1 LSIIKHNLPTE
12 ETQIEIIE
20 NDLLLPEY
28 GEAMLYH
35 DAGRFGYVKIGVK
48 DNNGW
53 QDESFRVEELPER
66 LKYLPKHRDS
76 YLTQSEFKGP
86 QKAVSNFLRT
96 QVNFSDCD
104 IYKIPLYQGREPEE
118 LRDIFLLFCADNG
131 IPTPSLIVFSGQG
144 LYPKWLFDYPIPYAA
159 LIKWRAI
166 QQELLVRL
174 TPLGADPGAIDVSRV
189 LRIENTVNTKTGKF
203 AKVLWVNED
212 HGKVARWDFDMLA
225 DEVLPH
231 TKAELIEMRKK
242 RAEAK
247 KKHGIISSYDSE
259 VLRQELEQ
267 ANRHIR
273 ELSSEGLALA
283 RLKDLEIIAD
293 DRFGPMGVPQ
303 GERDKYIF
311 YASIFIAQFIK
322 NPLQFYPELRAMHQK
337 LTPSLP
343 WNEIQSSTST
353 AYRKMLDAFAG
364 KKVEYKGR
372 MIEPRYKLKNQ
383 TIIEQL
389 QITPGIERKC
399 ITIYGR
405 EERKRRQQRQKERAR
420 REQGVPERKVYI
432 LKRHEE
438 LQANIEKARGL
449 RAEGKK
455 VKDIVLEMD
464 KSDKTIESYLYQR

>member
-35 DAGRFGYVKIGVK
+35 DAGRFGYVKIGVR
-48 DNNGW
+48 DNHGW
-53 QDESFRVEELPER
+53 HEEAFRVEELPER

-76 YLTQSEFKGP
+76 YLTQSEFKLP

-96 QVNFSDCD
+96 QLNFLDCD

-144 LYPKWLFDYPIPYAA
+144 LYPKWLLDYPIPYRA
-159 LIKWRAI
+159 LAKWKRM
-166 QQELLVRL
+166 QQELLIRL
-174 TPLGADPGAIDVSRV
+174 TPLGADPQAISVTNV
-189 LRIENTVNTKTGKF
+189 LRIENTVNTKTGNL
-203 AKVLWVNED
+203 AKVIWIDED
-212 HGKVARWDFDMLA
+212 HGKVTRWDFDTLA

-231 TKAELIEMRKK
+231 TKAELTEMYRK

-267 ANRHIR
+267 ANRHNRQLTI
-273 ELSSEGLALA
+273 EHLALA
-283 RLKDLEIIAD
+283 RLKDLEIIANAH
-293 DRFGPMGVPQ
+293 FGPMGVPE
-303 GERDKYIF
+303 GERVKFMYIAGAFLAQIIKDPLKY
-311 YASIFIAQFIK
+311 
-322 NPLQFYPELRAMHQK
+322 YPELRTMHQK

-353 AYRKMLDAFAG
+353 VYRKMLDAFAG
-364 KKVEYKGR
+364 KKEEYRGR
-372 MIEPRYKLKNQ
+372 KVDPRYFFTNQ
-383 TIIEQL
+383 YLMEQL
-389 QITPGIERKC
+389 HVTPAIERKC
-399 ITIYGR
+399 ITIFGR
-405 EERKRRQQRQKERAR
+405 DERRRRQRVYREKAR
-420 REQGVPERKVYI
+420 REQGVLDRKVYM
-432 LKRHEE
+432 LKRHEGLE
-438 LQANIEKARGL
+438 VNIKKARGL
-449 RAEGKK
+449 HTEGKS
-455 VKDIVLEMD
+455 VKDVALEMG
-464 KSDKTIESYLYQR
+464 KSVETIRSYLYRR